1 MANLA
6 DVKDFPNYVPY
17 LNEGF
22 VGLVNH
28 MGSDQ
33 TVEFATRMSY
43 GQGTRTISDTRAL
56 LRYLVRHLHT
66 SPLEMGEV
74 VFHLKLPIAIMR
86 QLVRHRTA
94 SLNEYSARY
103 SELTDEVYVPPADRI
118 AFQST
123 ANKQGSGEAMDPET
137 VEKILAIMESSYLD
151 TDIAY
156 RELLALGLSRE
167 TARMIMPVGGY
178 TEVVWKCDLKNFFH
192 MVKLRTD
199 SHAQKEIQVVAQAM
213 YDFVKPLFPIL
224 CQAFEDYWRDGAT
237 ISVFELE
244 AIRTIILR
252 HVGDDEELRTTLLEV
267 AENREQTLS
276 KREIDEFVNRF
287 STKVE

>member
-103 SELTDEVYVPPADRI
+103 SELTDEVYVPPVDRI

-267 AENREQTLS
+267 AENREQALS
-276 KREIDEFVNRF
+276 KREVDEFVNRF